1 MSANMSASG
10 APHERLMRGVLSAPP
25 LRRAQRSRARY
36 QYNKKVTGDSSQEE
50 GWWGEVGGW
59 VGAGKEE
66 EEQKGFLG
74 F

>member
-1 MSANMSASG
+1 MG
-10 APHERLMRGVLSAPP
+10 WVGGWAPG
-25 LRRAQRSRARY
+25 
-36 QYNKKVTGDSSQEE
+36 KVTGDSSQEG

>member
-1 MSANMSASG
+1 MLG
-10 APHERLMRGVLSAPP
+10 FRGVKEATPAVKDRA
-25 LRRAQRSRARY
+25 RRAQRSRARY
-36 QYNKKVTGDSSQEE
+36 QYNKTVTGDSSQE
-50 GWWGEVGGW
+50 GWWWGEVGGW